1 MFEPDRRRGR
11 ADVLC
16 QVTSAAFVRVICGIA
31 YPGTMRRFVGAF
43 TPTFRYWMQTEVHV
57 YAFSVAANVLLSFF
71 PFLIVM
77 MSVSRLFFSEQAVVG
92 AINLALRDYFPDA
105 LQQFL
110 ARNLPQRRGSVQIVS
125 IVLLLFTANGIFE
138 PLEVALNRVWG
149 IRKNRSYFRN
159 QLVSLALIFVCGGL
173 AMLSLVL
180 AELNQS
186 SFSADGLPPGWFQA
200 FVGGGAALFSMLFF
214 KAAAVPVTVLV
225 LFLIYRYL
233 PNGRTPLGRVLP
245 AAILVGILMEAL
257 KYVNALLWP
266 GFQRKLAGEYGV
278 FQYSVTLIFLGF
290 LASMLILAGA
300 EWAARGHRLDAAEII
315 EHPVGHEN
323 A

>member
-1 MFEPDRRRGR
+1 
-11 ADVLC
+11 
-16 QVTSAAFVRVICGIA
+16 
-31 YPGTMRRFVGAF
+31 MRRFPRAF
-43 TPTFRYWMQTEVHV
+43 LPTLRYCMQTEVHV

-71 PFLIVM
+71 PFLIVT

-105 LQQFL
+105 LTLFL
-110 ARNLPQRRGSVQIVS
+110 VRNLPQRQASVELVS
-125 IVLLLFTANGIFE
+125 ILLLLFTANGIFE

-149 IRKNRSYFRN
+149 IHKNRSFFRN

-173 AMLSLVL
+173 AMLSLML
-180 AELNQS
+180 AELNIS
-186 SFSADGLPPGWFQA
+186 SFRADGLPPGWFHNLA
-200 FVGGGAALFSMLFF
+200 GGGAGLFSILFF
-214 KAAAVPVTVLV
+214 KAAALPLTVLV

-245 AAILVGILMEAL
+245 AAIIVGILMEAL
-257 KYVNALLWP
+257 KYINMLVWP

-290 LASMLILAGA
+290 LVSMLILAGA
-300 EWAARGHRLDAAEII
+300 EWAARGNRLDRPPESDEPDAASLPLSLETPNF
-315 EHPVGHEN
+315 EDRAAGGGKH